1 MRNRVIGN
9 PRQPRGLESGN
20 DPMRN
25 AAAPCS
31 DVQNETLESVAAYWQ
46 GGGHALTWH
55 CPFVLPS
62 WLSAWWPLA
71 AEDWSPYVL
80 SGHCQGQ
87 LAGIAPLM
95 RKGHEARLIGD
106 ADVCDHL
113 DVVVAPLHAEA
124 FCRRLLDGLSRDG
137 VRRVVLSPVR
147 QDSSVMTHLVPMA
160 EARGARVH
168 CTHQAKLFAMSLP
181 DSWENY
187 LQRLSGKERH
197 EIRRKLRRLDEAGR
211 VTLRC
216 VGHGEELPAAMQ
228 TFLALFR
235 ANRSDKATFM
245 NDAMTAFFLRLA
257 ENLADD
263 CLLKLYFLDLDDRP
277 VAATL
282 CIDDRS
288 TVYLYNNGYDAAYQS
303 LSIGLL
309 SKVLTIKASIG
320 DGRQTYDFLKG
331 SEAYKRRLGGQ
342 PVNLHHCVLDID

>member
-1 MRNRVIGN
+1 MRNSAAK
-9 PRQPRGLESGN
+9 RG
-20 DPMRN
+20 
-25 AAAPCS
+25 
-31 DVQNETLESVAAYWQ
+31 DVQTETLESVARYWQ
-46 GGGHALTWH
+46 GGEHGLKWT
-55 CPFVLPS
+55 CPFVLPP
-62 WLSAWWPLA
+62 WLSAWWPIVDG
-71 AEDWSPYVL
+71 DWSPYIL
-80 SGHCQGQ
+80 SVYHQGQ

-113 DVVVAPLHAEA
+113 DVVVAPQHAHA
-124 FCRRLLDGLSRDG
+124 FGRGLLDHLNRDG
-137 VRRVVLSPVR
+137 VRKLVLSPIR
-147 QDSSVMTHLVPMA
+147 QDSSVMTHLIPMA
-160 EARGARVH
+160 EEWGARVS
-168 CTHQAKLFAMSLP
+168 CDRLAQLFTMSLP
-181 DSWENY
+181 DSWGAY
-187 LQRLSGKERH
+187 LQSLSGKERH
-197 EIRRKLRRLDEAGR
+197 EIRRKLRKLDRAGH

-216 VGHGEELPAAMQ
+216 IGHAAKISAAME
-228 TFLALFR
+228 TFLTLFK
-235 ANRSDKATFM
+235 ANRTDKAAFM
-245 NDAMTAFFLRLA
+245 TDTMMAFFLRLA
-257 ENLADD
+257 ANLAASD
-263 CLLKLYFLDLDDRP
+263 LLKLYFLDLDDRP

>member
-1 MRNRVIGN
+1 MRNGATA
-9 PRQPRGLESGN
+9 RG
-20 DPMRN
+20 
-25 AAAPCS
+25 
-31 DVQNETLESVAAYWQ
+31 DVRPETLESLSGYWQ
-46 GGGHALTWH
+46 GSEHALKWT
-55 CPFVLPS
+55 CPFVLPP
-62 WLSAWWPLA
+62 WLSAWWPEA
-71 AEDWSPYVL
+71 DGGWSPYVL

-113 DVVVAPLHAEA
+113 DVVVASPHAKA
-124 FCRRLLDGLSRDG
+124 FCQRLLDGLSRDG

-147 QDSSVMTHLVPMA
+147 QDSSVMTHLIPMA

-168 CTHQAKLFAMSLP
+168 CNHQAQLFAMSLP
-181 DSWENY
+181 DSWEAY

-211 VTLRC
+211 VALRC
-216 VGHGEELPAAMQ
+216 ISHGEDLPAAMQ
-228 TFLALFR
+228 TFLTLFR

-263 CLLKLYFLDLDDRP
+263 CLLKLYFLDLDGRP
-277 VAATL
+277 IAATL

-288 TVYLYNNGYDAAYQS
+288 TVYLYNNGYDASFRS
-303 LSIGLL
+303 LSVGLL

-320 DGRQTYDFLKG
+320 DGRHTYDFLKG

-342 PVNLHHCVLDID
+342 PVNVHHCVLDID